1 MIQYNKRDGKGLMEV
16 QVQCGWVSYA
26 PKVNVT
32 TQDAIKENCAVICQ
46 LCLCSL
52 DRADN

>member
-1 MIQYNKRDGKGLMEV
+1 MEV
-16 QVQCGWVSYA
+16 WYGWVSYA

-46 LCLCSL
+46 LLLRSL